1 MSEFP
6 LIDTVSALDDL
17 VARARGLEAV
27 ALDTEFV
34 WERTYY
40 PGLGLVQVGLGGD
53 DIALLDTTAIPDL
66 SALGALLEDAGVQ
79 KVLHDAAQDL
89 QILARATGSRPVN
102 AFDTQRAAGL
112 VGLSAT
118 LSLQDLVEWA
128 AGVRLDK
135 GETRS
140 DWLRRPLSDSQLH
153 YAALDVRYLLDARR
167 KILGEAER
175 LGRAGW
181 VASEMERYDEHS
193 LYEEADPDDAVDRV
207 KGRGLGRMSGRQRA
221 VLRAVAAW
229 REREARALDR
239 TRRMVLPDDALV
251 AVAERG
257 PRTEDDLRKMKL
269 TDRQVG
275 RYGRGLLD
283 AVEAGVAAEPERV
296 ARRGRPGPD
305 DHRRAARL
313 LVAQGF
319 LAGRCEREGVDS
331 VLVATKSQLADIVE
345 AGPDAVAEAY
355 PGWRYDFVGRD
366 LEALLRGDLAV
377 GLEGPD
383 GWPVAA
389 PPSENGTGGAGG
401 AGAGR

>member
-1 MSEFP
+1 MSDVP
-6 LIDTVSALDDL
+6 LIDSTSGLEDV
-17 VARARGLEAV
+17 VARARDLEAV

-40 PGLGLVQVGLGGD
+40 AGLGLVQVGLGGE

-66 SALGALLEDAGVQ
+66 AALGALLEDAGVQ

-89 QILARATGSRPVN
+89 QILARATRSQPVN

-128 AGVRLDK
+128 VGVRLEK

-140 DWLRRPLSDSQLH
+140 DWLRRPLTDSQLG
-153 YAALDVRYLLDARR
+153 YAAADVRYLLDARR
-167 KILGEAER
+167 KILDEAEAR
-175 LGRAGW
+175 DRAGW
-181 VASEMERYDEHS
+181 VASEMERYDDPA
-193 LYEEADPDDAVDRV
+193 LYDEADPDDAVDRV

-239 TRRMVLPDDALV
+239 TRRMVLPDEALV

-257 PRTEDDLRKMKL
+257 PQSGDDLRRLKL
-269 TDRQVG
+269 TDRQIG
-275 RYGRGLLD
+275 RYGDGLLA
-283 AVEAGVAAEPERV
+283 AVEAGVDAEPEHV
-296 ARRGRPGPD
+296 ARRGRPGPED
-305 DHRRAARL
+305 QRRAARL

-331 VLVATKSQLADIVE
+331 VLVATKSQLADLVE
-345 AGPDAVAEAY
+345 AGPDAVADAF

-383 GWPVAA
+383 GWPVAT
-389 PPSENGTGGAGG
+389 PPA
-401 AGAGR
+401 AGR